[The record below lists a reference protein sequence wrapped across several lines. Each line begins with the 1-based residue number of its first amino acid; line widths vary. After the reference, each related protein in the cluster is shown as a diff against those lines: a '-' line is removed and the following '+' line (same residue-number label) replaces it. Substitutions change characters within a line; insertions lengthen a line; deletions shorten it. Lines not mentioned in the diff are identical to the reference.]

1 VGCGLFLIPIVSN
14 DITTS
19 PQRAET
25 VDAYQTSVERAIRH
39 MKERLAEPLD
49 LDELAQ
55 IAAISKFH
63 FVRVFDQITG
73 TTPHHFLSCL
83 RIQRAK
89 ELLLK
94 SETTITNV
102 CLDVGYNSLGTF
114 SKTFSE
120 LVGLSPQEF
129 RAMPKRLTAKQFA
142 TAIWSYLAARK
153 HISGPTIE
161 GVVEG
166 PNRPKGFVF
175 VGTFTKGVPL
185 GVPLSGTV
193 MLGRGKFCIERP
205 VLPEFHLLAALMPI
219 SASLA
224 DMAANLPISLVA
236 SLRVQN
242 DPNARSEKSCL
253 RLRPL
258 RRTDPPIVL
267 ALPALPPLRG

>member
-1 VGCGLFLIPIVSN
+1 MNP
-14 DITTS
+14 DISKSGSQHRDGTL
-19 PQRAET
+19 
-25 VDAYQTSVERAIRH
+25 DAYETAVVRAIRH
-39 MKERLAEPLD
+39 MREQLDEPLD
-49 LDELAQ
+49 LDGLAK

-63 FVRVFDQITG
+63 FVRVFDETTG

-83 RIQRAK
+83 RVQRAK

-94 SETTITNV
+94 SDASITDV
-102 CLDVGYNSLGTF
+102 CMEVGYNSLGSF

-142 TAIWSYLAARK
+142 AAVWNYLAGRK
-153 HISGPTIE
+153 KISGPVIE

-166 PNRPKGFVF
+166 PGRPKGFVF

-185 GVPLSGTV
+185 GVPISGTV
-193 MLGRGKFCIERP
+193 MIGLGKFRIERP
-205 VLPEFHLLAALMPI
+205 KLAEFHLLAALMPL

-236 SLRVQN
+236 SLRVTQTP
-242 DPNARSEKSCL
+242 DVPQEKPLL

-258 RRTDPPIVL
+258 RPTDPPIVL
-267 ALPALPPLRG
+267 ALPALPPLRI

>member
-1 VGCGLFLIPIVSN
+1 MSQ
-14 DITTS
+14 TAS
-19 PQRAET
+19 PSPHRADT
-25 VDAYQTSVERAIRH
+25 VEANQVSVERAIRH
-39 MKERLAEPLD
+39 MKEHLASPLD
-49 LDELAQ
+49 LDALAQ
-55 IAAISKFH
+55 IAAVSKFH
-63 FVRVFDQITG
+63 LVRVFDETTG

-94 SETTITNV
+94 SGSPITEV
-102 CLDVGYNSLGTF
+102 CMEVGYNSLGTF

-142 TAIWSYLAARK
+142 TAICSYLAARK
-153 HISGPTIE
+153 KISGPTVE

-166 PNRPKGFVF
+166 PGRPKGFIF

-205 VLPEFHLLAALMPI
+205 RMPEFHLLAALVPL
-219 SASLA
+219 SASLTE
-224 DMAANLPISLVA
+224 MAANIPISLVA

-242 DPNARSEKSCL
+242 DPNTPPEKACL

-258 RRTDPPIVL
+258 RPTDPPIVL